1 MSTNRI
7 CDSVTLVAIP
17 AFLESLGKV
26 GRSVSRRFSSGR
38 HSGIESVVVN
48 PKGYDDWRD
57 FYCDYQASCLLKK
70 FPKLNLEINT
80 PEVALEKF
88 RATELA
94 CSKVN
99 TAFRNVLTSFSVSDW
114 FLLCK
119 ARSYIAK
126 VLGDFSWNSAIQY
139 CDFGPGAS
147 VGIPRKSS
155 HQCEKIGNLNPTV
168 TRECSVLARTYGDF
182 DPHMRDHITN
192 LKVVEGSTVTTVPK
206 DARSDR
212 VIAIEPLWN
221 MFFQKGIGGMIRTRL
236 RFIGLDLNG
245 GEKPPRGQTLNQKLA
260 RQGSIDGSLST
271 VDLSSASDMISLG
284 LCEFLLPED
293 WYRAMMTVRSPTCTL
308 PNGDRVFL
316 RKISSMG
323 NGFTFELESLIFLAL
338 CKAVNPLLR
347 VGHDVSVY
355 GDDII
360 VPSADTKP
368 LIDLLRSVG
377 FKTNIEKTFVDGP
390 FRESCGK
397 HYFRGHDV
405 TPFFLK
411 KEILNVPDLYYLI
424 NSVKRLA
431 YRFAGFQYGIDD
443 RFRFLWDFLV
453 SLLPKRFRELSCPD
467 GYGDFAVVR
476 DFDDCSPRPFPASGQ
491 VEGYT
496 FRRLSP
502 STARSRYDGEPALI
516 TKLWFTRRFLELG
529 EMSQYNLIRV
539 PSVYRWR
546 ITKGLYPRWSTMG
559 PWVSLFNR

>member
-1 MSTNRI
+1 MSTDSIRN
-7 CDSVTLVAIP
+7 SVTTVAIP
-17 AFLESLGKV
+17 SFLEALGKL
-26 GRSVSRRFSSGR
+26 GRSLARKYDSGS

-57 FYCDYQASCLLKK
+57 FFCDYQASCLLKK
-70 FPKLNLEINT
+70 FPKLCLEINT
-80 PEVALEKF
+80 PEVALLRF

-94 CSKVN
+94 CSNLN
-99 TAFRNVLTSFSVSDW
+99 TAFRNVLGSFSVPEW
-114 FLLCK
+114 ALLCR
-119 ARSYIAK
+119 ARSFIGK
-126 VLGDFSWNSAIQY
+126 VLGEFSWNIAIQY

-168 TRECSVLARTYGDF
+168 TGECSSLVSAYADF
-182 DPHMRDHITN
+182 DPHMRDHIAN
-192 LKVVEGSTVTTVPK
+192 LKIVKGSTVTTVPK

-221 MFFQKGIGGMIRTRL
+221 MFFQKGIGGSIRRRL
-236 RFIGLDLNG
+236 KFFGLDLNN
-245 GEKPPRGQTLNQKLA
+245 GQPLNQKLA
-260 RQGSIDGSLST
+260 RQGSIDGLLST

-293 WYRAMMTVRSPTCTL
+293 WYRAMMTVRSPYCTL
-308 PNGDRVFL
+308 PDGESIFL

-338 CKAVNPLLR
+338 CIAVNPKLR
-347 VGHDVSVY
+347 IGHDVSVF

-360 VPSADTKP
+360 IPSTDTKP
-368 LIDLLRSVG
+368 LIDILRCVG
-377 FKTNIEKTFVDGP
+377 FKTNIEKTFIDGP

-431 YRFAGFQYGIDD
+431 FRFAGFNYGLDD

-453 SLLPKRFRELSCPD
+453 SLLPKRFRLLSCPD
-467 GYGDFAVVR
+467 GYGDCAIVR
-476 DFDDCSPRPFPASGQ
+476 DFDECTPRPTPFGLQ

-496 FRRLSP
+496 FKRLSP
-502 STARSRYDGEPALI
+502 SVARSKYDGIPALI
-516 TKLWFTRRFLELG
+516 SKLWFTRRNIDLG
-529 EMSQYNLIRV
+529 EMSQYCLIRV
-539 PSVYRWR
+539 PSNYRWR
-546 ITKGLYPRWSTMG
+546 ISKGLYPQWTTMG
-559 PWVSLFNR
+559 PWVSLF